1 MKRSFIFL
9 TIAAVLSFISCENEF
24 RDEITELHNEIDD
37 LKTEQEK
44 INSNIEALETI
55 IKAIQNNDFVS
66 GILPIYEGTTEIGY
80 KITFT
85 QSGTVTIFHGKTGA
99 DGAQGADGMD
109 GDSFFNDVIVTE
121 YEVIFIKADGEE
133 FVVPRSQRA
142 RLNLDITD
150 KETGVIPGKEIV
162 IGYTLEN
169 ADEKTRVTASSDGVY
184 SVRVEAEGYDRGRIF
199 VTAPYVYSDGF
210 VNIMVSD
217 GESYSFIKVV
227 NFYEEKMIF
236 PEGLEYYVS
245 PKGGEIIIPFRY
257 NFEHE
262 FKVSGAAAD
271 WIRTDPQGTKA
282 EMKDGTLV
290 VNVTANTHEYA
301 RTGKIQVVPT
311 NSAGEMYTEIVIN
324 QASAFFSVEQ
334 SKYAVHVDGETI
346 TTHISSSR
354 GLTAKIPAEAA
365 GWLSYEITDLGND
378 NYSFTTAISR
388 NESLSVRS
396 AIVQFYSADGSKALG
411 TIEYVQSSSVQ
422 DDLKTMV
429 LVVRA
434 NISNDFAPRFTIRN
448 ADCYIDWGDGQAERC
463 QADAYSQIE
472 ISHTYDITVPTS
484 YTVKIYGNM
493 TDFESAASCISE
505 VVQWGQTG
513 LERISFSGDTAL
525 KKICGDEYGSF
536 KNLNYICFE
545 NCRNLLSI
553 PENLFAEC
561 KNETEFYHTFDGCS
575 SLTEIPE
582 NLFAGCKNV
591 TSFYHTFSGCS
602 SLTEI
607 PENLFAECKN
617 VTSFYHTFD
626 GCSSL
631 TEIPE
636 NLFAECKNV
645 TSFGGTF
652 SGCSSLNEIPENLF
666 AECKNVTDFRSTFI
680 YCLSLTEIP
689 VSIFDNNRK
698 VKSFVSTFE
707 SCISV
712 KGESPYTIIDGVK
725 YHLYERYLNP
735 DQFVTPTSY
744 DDCFSSNFSDID
756 EIRKHGWY

>member
-99 DGAQGADGMD
+99 DG
-109 GDSFFNDVIVTE
+109 DSFFKDVIVTE

-133 FVVPRSQRA
+133 FVVPRSQRT

-262 FKVSGAAAD
+262 FKVNGAAAD
-271 WIRTDPQGTKA
+271 WIRTAPQGTKA
-282 EMKDGTLV
+282 EMKDGRLV
-290 VNVTANTHEYA
+290 VNVTTNPYEYA

-378 NYSFTTAISR
+378 NYNITTTISR

-434 NISNDFAPRFTIRN
+434 NISNDFTPRFKIRE
-448 ADCYIDWGDGQAERC
+448 ADCYIDWGDGQAERF

-472 ISHTYDITVPTS
+472 ISHTYDTTVPTS

-493 TDFESAASCISE
+493 TYFVSAASCISE
-505 VVQWGQTG
+505 VVRWGQTG

-536 KNLNYICFE
+536 KNLDYLHFE

-582 NLFAGCKNV
+582 NLFAECKNV
-591 TSFYHTFSGCS
+591 TNFGDTFQDCS

-617 VTSFYHTFD
+617 VTSFSRTFY

-631 TEIPE
+631 SEIPE

-645 TSFGGTF
+645 TSFG
-652 SGCSSLNEIPENLF
+652 
-666 AECKNVTDFRSTFI
+666 STFDD
-680 YCLSLTEIP
+680 CSSLTEIP

-698 VKSFVSTFE
+698 VKDFTQTFS
-707 SCISV
+707 SCNSV

-744 DDCFSSNFSDID
+744 DSCFRSNFSDID